1 MPLRPFSARML
12 PHTVTL
18 KAVTHASGARG
29 GDDATPAAG
38 SSIACRVLAA
48 SDGERSP
55 QDGAVFGSNR
65 FELRFAS
72 DPGLTT
78 DDRIDWGTRELTVLA
93 PAVPMDGAAR
103 SYRLFATEV
112 V

>member
-1 MPLRPFSARML
+1 MPLRPFSSRMH

-18 KAVTHASGARG
+18 RAVTHAIGGRG
-29 GDDATPAAG
+29 GDGASPAAG
-38 SSIACRVLAA
+38 STIACRVLAV
-48 SDGERSP
+48 SDGQRTP
-55 QDGAVFGSNR
+55 QDGAVFGTNR

-72 DPGLTT
+72 DPGLST

>member
-1 MPLRPFSARML
+1 MPLKAFSTRMR

-18 KAVTHASGARG
+18 RAVAHDVGPRG

-38 SSIACRVLAA
+38 STLACRVLVA

-55 QDGAVFGSNR
+55 QPGAVFGRNR
-65 FELRFAS
+65 FEIRFAS

-78 DDRIDWGTRELTVLA
+78 DDRIDWGDHVLSVLA
-93 PAVPMDGAAR
+93 PATPMDSVGR
-103 SYRLFATEV
+103 SYRLFAIEV
-112 V
+112 D